1 MNVLEVRPLLF
12 QVRALQTQ
20 GAHVIGACIWD
31 ETQDPSITPKLLEDN
46 KDIPWLSWY
55 PARNQ
60 LFSFVS
66 KTAFFHRAFRDHKI
80 DFVQINGLRDLVPAY
95 TARIFTRTKPRI
107 IVTSHNPGIWKSR
120 RQQFLYAT
128 FIDLFADGII
138 TLSTRNFDQ
147 IRRQG
152 VKEKKLCFIPNA
164 FPGADADLTHVNRN
178 DGEVMLFYP
187 ASIIPRKNQ
196 LLLLKIVSQLKDK
209 YNISVFL
216 AGDLN
221 ADEGYARSLK
231 EYCREFS
238 IEDRIHFLGKIPH
251 QEVLSHFSQCDLVVF
266 PTVAEMMPRAVI
278 EAMWLGK
285 PVIASG
291 VDGILDL
298 IHNNETGKLVNVN
311 DIDGFSAAITEL
323 VGNPGEAL
331 RMAREGQK
339 FVREACSLES
349 VGRSMVKFYQRISNE
364 GNG

>member
-20 GAHVIGACIWD
+20 GACVIGACIWD
-31 ETQDPSITPKLLEDN
+31 ETQDPSITPKLVEDN
-46 KDIPWLSWY
+46 KDIQWLSCY
-55 PARNQ
+55 PERNP
-60 LFSFVS
+60 LLSFFS
-66 KTAFFHRAFRDHKI
+66 KTNFFHHAFRDYKI
-80 DFVQINGLRDLVPAY
+80 DIVQINGLRDLVPAY
-95 TARIFTRTKPRI
+95 VARIFTKVKPRI
-107 IVTSHNPGIWKSR
+107 IVTSHNPGIWKSQ
-120 RQQFLYAT
+120 RQKTFNAK

-138 TLSTRNFDQ
+138 TLSTLNFDQ
-147 IRRQG
+147 IRREG
-152 VKEKKLCFIPNA
+152 VNEKKLCFIPNA
-164 FPGADADLTHVNRN
+164 FLGTNVDLAQINRN
-178 DGEVMLFYP
+178 DGEVVLFYP

-196 LLLLKIVSQLKDK
+196 LLLLKIVHQLKGQLP
-209 YNISVFL
+209 ISVFL
-216 AGDLN
+216 AGDLD
-221 ADEGYARSLK
+221 ADEKYTRSLK
-231 EYCREFS
+231 DYCRQNA

-251 QEVLSHFSQCDLVVF
+251 QEVLSHFAQCDLVVF

-298 IHNNETGKLVNVN
+298 IRHEETGKLVPV
-311 DIDGFSAAITEL
+311 DDVDGFAAAITEL

-349 VGRSMVKFYQRISNE
+349 VGRSMVEFYQRISNG